1 MGVFPLR
8 NSTKPSKPRSTHPAL
23 RSFSK
28 WLPPN
33 KQNISVRLAAKQHSF
48 FENGTPPLFGWS
60 HMVPRCPKAFKV
72 LHHLF
77 VEQLPLTCSFRSAPG
92 LCNLCRILWDCL
104 IMPVVQLQCVTKQDT
119 YSILSQAFPSCKG
132 VYAYRDPTVLILIIC
147 CQPVSLGK
155 QRLEKLQAVLAHHS
169 WDFSHELPSWEA
181 FIPPIFSIP
190 DQNPGTLDVHPKID
204 EI

>member
-1 MGVFPLR
+1 MPRILVILRCLPSPL
-8 NSTKPSKPRSTHPAL
+8 
-23 RSFSK
+23 SFS
-28 WLPPN
+28 WGSVCSPWGIAPN
-33 KQNISVRLAAKQHSF
+33 HPNQGSRTQLCGASRSGCPRINKTSVFAAKQHSF

-92 LCNLCRILWDCL
+92 LCNLYRILWDCL

-132 VYAYRDPTVLILIIC
+132 VYAYRIL
-147 CQPVSLGK
+147 QS
-155 QRLEKLQAVLAHHS
+155 
-169 WDFSHELPSWEA
+169 
-181 FIPPIFSIP
+181 
-190 DQNPGTLDVHPKID
+190 
-204 EI
+204 